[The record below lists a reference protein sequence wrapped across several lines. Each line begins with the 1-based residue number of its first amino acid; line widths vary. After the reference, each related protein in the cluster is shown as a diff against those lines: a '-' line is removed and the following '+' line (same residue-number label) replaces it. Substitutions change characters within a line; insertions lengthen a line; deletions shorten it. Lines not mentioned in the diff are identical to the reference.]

1 MVWIL
6 GKKVQLRWIMYNNH
20 NKFSKDGH
28 QAVGIPLMAP
38 QQRSQPLDNWA
49 QYRGPFGKG
58 PWNAV
63 EIDSYIC
70 ARQKHETPHRV
81 DAHTLAHSRISYAQF
96 FGAAS
101 SVSYFLALALSL
113 VQSSQLKKTHR
124 ISAARFPACTE
135 ICFQTFK
142 QNCSKSI
149 GAWRIKMLHIR
160 PKKHVHSRNLQ
171 ACQNVG
177 PPQFTVLSRCGRSL
191 SRWFR
196 RIHAQIRA
204 PKNYANM

>member
-1 MVWIL
+1 M
-6 GKKVQLRWIMYNNH
+6 
-20 NKFSKDGH
+20 
-28 QAVGIPLMAP
+28 
-38 QQRSQPLDNWA
+38 
-49 QYRGPFGKG
+49 
-58 PWNAV
+58 
-63 EIDSYIC
+63 
-70 ARQKHETPHRV
+70 

-160 PKKHVHSRNLQ
+160 PENMCIAETFRHVKMSVPPNSRSFHAVGGPFTLIQADSRSDSRAQKLCKHVEQRNHGNHFLFYLRVTTKIKFGL
-171 ACQNVG
+171 A
-177 PPQFTVLSRCGRSL
+177 GR
-191 SRWFR
+191 
-196 RIHAQIRA
+196 
-204 PKNYANM
+204 